1 MEGSKSLPLEV
12 ALLVRENG
20 SVSSLNLN
28 AESSAYVLEIRKG
41 HGKFKFK
48 HPQSSIEEAERI
60 VDDFLRSW
68 AADRLFQTGLVR
80 REVQIVGGSGQGLG
94 SWANLYASVS
104 ITGPAA
110 EANTRERNPWKRH
123 QFWHLPL
130 VASLVARYEDF
141 RRGRERLTVLGF
153 LCLSA
158 LQQAFSGR
166 KGLAKA
172 LNVDMAVLRKLG
184 QIASSV
190 GTYSSARKIG
200 PNHEMRDLTG
210 AESYWLERVISE
222 LIWRSGL
229 VLDGQEAPAQLRL
242 ADLPSL

>member
-1 MEGSKSLPLEV
+1 MDSKSLPLEV

-20 SVSSLNLN
+20 DVSSLDLD

-41 HGKFKFK
+41 HGKFTFK
-48 HPQSSIEEAERI
+48 HPQPSIEEAER
-60 VDDFLRSW
+60 VVEDFLRSW
-68 AADRLFQTGLVR
+68 EADRLFQTGLVR
-80 REVQIVGGSGQGLG
+80 REIQIVGGSGQGLG

-104 ITGPAA
+104 VTGPVA
-110 EANTRERNPWKRH
+110 EANTREKNPWKRH

-141 RRGRERLTVLGF
+141 KRGRERLTVLGF
-153 LCLSA
+153 LGLSA
-158 LQQAFSGR
+158 LQQAFGGR
-166 KGLAKA
+166 KALAKA
-172 LNVDMAVLRKLG
+172 LNVDMAILNGLG
-184 QIASSV
+184 HIASSV

-200 PNHEMRDLTG
+200 ANHEMRELTA

-229 VLDGQEAPAQLRL
+229 VLGGQEAPSTLRL
-242 ADLPSL
+242 ADLPRL